1 MPVAWSMVSF
11 ASAIIVVAFSTRN
24 PRSSWRRSSSMARRG
39 RRRRSGLR
47 AEILSSS
54 TTPRRVENRSSDDD
68 PETTTVAITPDELH
82 MLATDT
88 LRYRKRGSK
97 NIIKAWSH
105 WRTAATDAIRRDLSN
120 RLLLL
125 EKKTTSIIENDV
137 VETVEERDGNANNFE
152 TLHYKLGVA
161 ADTGLNFD
169 GVLFNNAIA
178 RCGYA
183 VNFLFSRATN
193 LADLL
198 IDSWNNGET
207 RKDNKN
213 NNNNDDSICSS
224 GLIMKMLWNDD
235 DDESNT
241 LSNVNNGRYSVISLG
256 GGPGF
261 DYVGVALASSFVS
274 YCNTALHNNND
285 EYEQQR
291 QQQTHNSL
299 RKIDATVFDYE
310 VGWQNIVHALSDST
324 NHILHHSSNHLS
336 CAWGGRCDITQS
348 IHEPINNSCRELIN
362 SKNKD
367 GATATS
373 APKLYVCQYCIAENV
388 VSLRASNFIFFQQ
401 IFDSASEG
409 TMFIFT
415 EVHPRAWPDFYNL
428 IKVKCPYMHIGFSKS
443 GRRMIL
449 RKMKCTNNAVDNNDI
464 LLDEKMR
471 HEVVISERDF
481 ELIKQFE
488 ELGRLHERNMLSG
501 YRRQTKR

>member
-1 MPVAWSMVSF
+1 
-11 ASAIIVVAFSTRN
+11 
-24 PRSSWRRSSSMARRG
+24 MARRG

-47 AEILSSS
+47 AEILSS
-54 TTPRRVENRSSDDD
+54 TTPRQVVENRSSDD
-68 PETTTVAITPDELH
+68 PETTTVVATPDELH
-82 MLATDT
+82 ILATNT

-97 NIIKAWSH
+97 NISKAWLH
-105 WRTAATDAIRRDLSN
+105 WRTAATDAIRCDLSN

-125 EKKTTSIIENDV
+125 EKNTTSPLISSRSSIIENDDV
-137 VETVEERDGNANNFE
+137 DTVEERDGNANNFE

-161 ADTGLNFD
+161 ADTGLNGD
-169 GVLFNNAIA
+169 GVLFDNAIA

-207 RKDNKN
+207 TRKDNKN
-213 NNNNDDSICSS
+213 NNDDDSICSS

-235 DDESNT
+235 DDDELNT

-285 EYEQQR
+285 EYKIQR
-291 QQQTHNSL
+291 QQQQTHNSL
-299 RKIDATVFDYE
+299 RKINVTVFDYE

-362 SKNKD
+362 SNKD
-367 GATATS
+367 GVTTTS

-388 VSLRASNFIFFQQ
+388 VSLRASNYIFFRQL
-401 IFDSASEG
+401 FDSASDG

-449 RKMKCTNNAVDNNDI
+449 RKMKCTYNAVENNDI
-464 LLDEKMR
+464 LLDKKMR
-471 HEVVISERDF
+471 HDVIISERDF

-501 YRRQTKR
+501 HRRQTKR